1 MIQPNINGLQTFILY
16 EQVLFLN
23 STRAHFRMDILDIWY
38 MSTDK
43 YMTYVHIV
51 LYDFEAPRTIKKL
64 PFKPWVHTVKVIS
77 NRFSVSLMN
86 PLTII
91 VTFYR
96 SLKEHVR
103 SPLTHCPLAAHS
115 FNTVSPTIYAPKHF
129 CLMIENRGQSPPPPP
144 HHPRPQWHHI
154 SNGCVK

>member
-1 MIQPNINGLQTFILY
+1 
-16 EQVLFLN
+16 
-23 STRAHFRMDILDIWY
+23 
-38 MSTDK
+38 
-43 YMTYVHIV
+43 MTYVHIV

-64 PFKPWVHTVKVIS
+64 PFKLWMHTVKVIS

-86 PLTII
+86 PFTII

-103 SPLTHCPLAAHS
+103 SPLTHSPLAAHS

-129 CLMIENRGQSPPPPP
+129 CLMIEQRVHSPPAPASPPPPP
-144 HHPRPQWHHI
+144 MIPYFQRMCKIVFSTRRCQSLNKGLSGSITAFSPHI
-154 SNGCVK
+154 FFFCFSLVSL